1 MAASMWDSLKN
12 LGSKTLSG
20 VGSVAVGAKDLAV
33 KGATG
38 VVSTVGSVVSK
49 KPAADVAASSTGGP
63 VAGGRRRKS
72 RKSKKSKKKTHRR
85 R

>member
-1 MAASMWDSLKN
+1 MSGVLGNLKN
-12 LGSKTLSG
+12 LGSKLVSG

-38 VVSTVGSVVSK
+38 TASAVGSLVSK
-49 KPAADVAASSTGGP
+49 KPSNDVAAAST
-63 VAGGRRRKS
+63 VGGRRRKS